1 MLKKQ
6 TVWLLTMLS
15 LVVVLSVYYIMS
27 PESKNAVQM
36 KSETSSG
43 EIATEKTP
51 AKEETKE
58 KSEPEME
65 KEDGTKGTKDSK
77 DSKDSKDYKGT
88 KEDKETSAEASEKD
102 GTVVTQTAD
111 DNLFTA
117 YRMELE
123 DARSKEREQL
133 NSIVSSDDATAKEK
147 SEAYDKMTA
156 LSDAEGTEKQLET
169 LIKTQGYKDALVNAE
184 GDKIDITV
192 KSDKHS
198 SAKASAIIDLVAKE
212 IKTMKDVAV
221 TFEPSK

>member
-36 KSETSSG
+36 QSEKSASDSG
-43 EIATEKTP
+43 EVATEKAP
-51 AKEETKE
+51 VKQDTKE
-58 KSEPEME
+58 KSGTETEKG
-65 KEDGTKGTKDSK
+65 KEDGTKGTKDS
-77 DSKDSKDYKGT
+77 SA
-88 KEDKETSAEASEKD
+88 DKETSAEASEK
-102 GTVVTQTAD
+102 GTVVTETAD
-111 DNLFTA
+111 DDLFTT
-117 YRMELE
+117 YRLDLE
-123 DARSKEREQL
+123 DARSKEREEL
-133 NSIVSSDDATAKEK
+133 NAIVSSDDATAKEK

-156 LSDAEGTEKQLET
+156 LSEVEGTEKQLET
-169 LIKTQGYKDALVNAE
+169 LIKTQGYEDALVNAE
-184 GDKIDITV
+184 GDKINITV

-198 SAKASAIIDLVAKE
+198 KSKATAIIDLVAKE

>member
-36 KSETSSG
+36 QSEKSPSDSG
-43 EIATEKTP
+43 EVATEKTP
-51 AKEETKE
+51 AKEDTKE
-58 KSEPEME
+58 KNSTETE
-65 KEDGTKGTKDSK
+65 KEDGTKGTKDS
-77 DSKDSKDYKGT
+77 SS
-88 KEDKETSAEASEKD
+88 DKETSAEASEK
-102 GTVVTQTAD
+102 GTVVTETAD
-111 DNLFTA
+111 DDLFTT
-117 YRMELE
+117 YRLDLE
-123 DARSKEREQL
+123 DARSKEREEL
-133 NSIVSSDDATAKEK
+133 NAIVSSDDATAKEK

-156 LSDAEGTEKQLET
+156 LSEAEGTEKQLET
-169 LIKTQGYKDALVNAE
+169 LIKTQGYEDALVNAE
-184 GDKIDITV
+184 GDKINITV

-198 SAKASAIIDLVAKE
+198 KSKATAIIDLVAKE

>member
-36 KSETSSG
+36 QSEKSASDSG
-43 EIATEKTP
+43 GVATEKAP
-51 AKEETKE
+51 AKQDTKE
-58 KSEPEME
+58 KSGTETEKG
-65 KEDGTKGTKDSK
+65 KEDGTKGTKDS
-77 DSKDSKDYKGT
+77 SA
-88 KEDKETSAEASEKD
+88 DKETSAEASEK
-102 GTVVTQTAD
+102 GTVVTETAD
-111 DNLFTA
+111 DDLFTT
-117 YRMELE
+117 YRLDLE
-123 DARSKEREQL
+123 DARSKEREEL
-133 NSIVSSDDATAKEK
+133 NAIVSSDDATAKEK

-156 LSDAEGTEKQLET
+156 LSEVEGTEKQLET
-169 LIKTQGYKDALVNAE
+169 LIKTQGYEDALVNAE
-184 GDKIDITV
+184 GDKINITV

-198 SAKASAIIDLVAKE
+198 KSKATAIIDLVAKE

>member
-36 KSETSSG
+36 QSEKSPSDSG

-51 AKEETKE
+51 AKEDTKE
-58 KSEPEME
+58 KNGTETE
-65 KEDGTKGTKDSK
+65 KEDGTKGTKDS
-77 DSKDSKDYKGT
+77 SS
-88 KEDKETSAEASEKD
+88 DKETSAEASEK
-102 GTVVTQTAD
+102 GTVVTETAD
-111 DNLFTA
+111 DDLFTT
-117 YRMELE
+117 YRLDLE
-123 DARSKEREQL
+123 DARSKEREEL
-133 NSIVSSDDATAKEK
+133 NAIVSSDDATAKEK

-156 LSDAEGTEKQLET
+156 LSEAEGTEKQLET
-169 LIKTQGYKDALVNAE
+169 LIKTQGYEDALVNAE
-184 GDKIDITV
+184 GDKINITV

-198 SAKASAIIDLVAKE
+198 KSKATAIIDLVAKE

>member
-36 KSETSSG
+36 QSEKSASDSG
-43 EIATEKTP
+43 EVATEKAP
-51 AKEETKE
+51 AKEDTKE
-58 KSEPEME
+58 KNGTETE
-65 KEDGTKGTKDSK
+65 KEDGTKGTKDS
-77 DSKDSKDYKGT
+77 SA
-88 KEDKETSAEASEKD
+88 DKETSAEASEK
-102 GTVVTQTAD
+102 GTVVTETAD
-111 DNLFTA
+111 DDLFTT
-117 YRMELE
+117 YRLDLE
-123 DARSKEREQL
+123 DARSKEREEL
-133 NSIVSSDDATAKEK
+133 NAIVSSDDATAKEK

-156 LSDAEGTEKQLET
+156 LSEVEGTEKQLET
-169 LIKTQGYKDALVNAE
+169 LIKTQGYEDALVNAE
-184 GDKIDITV
+184 GDKINITV

-198 SAKASAIIDLVAKE
+198 KSKATAIIDLVAKE

>member
-36 KSETSSG
+36 QSEKSLSDSG
-43 EIATEKTP
+43 EVATEKTP
-51 AKEETKE
+51 AKEDTKE
-58 KSEPEME
+58 KNGAETE
-65 KEDGTKGTKDSK
+65 KEDGTKGTKDS
-77 DSKDSKDYKGT
+77 SS
-88 KEDKETSAEASEKD
+88 DKETSAEASEK
-102 GTVVTQTAD
+102 GTVVTETAD
-111 DNLFTA
+111 DDLFTT
-117 YRMELE
+117 YRLDLE
-123 DARSKEREQL
+123 DARSKEREEL
-133 NSIVSSDDATAKEK
+133 NAIVSSDDATAKEK

-156 LSDAEGTEKQLET
+156 LSEAEGTEKQLET
-169 LIKTQGYKDALVNAE
+169 LIKTQGYEDALVNAE
-184 GDKIDITV
+184 GDKINITV

-198 SAKASAIIDLVAKE
+198 KSKATAIIDLVAKE

>member
-36 KSETSSG
+36 QSEKSASDSG
-43 EIATEKTP
+43 EVATEKAP
-51 AKEETKE
+51 AKQDTKE
-58 KSEPEME
+58 KSGAETEKG
-65 KEDGTKGTKDSK
+65 KEDGTKGTKDS
-77 DSKDSKDYKGT
+77 SA
-88 KEDKETSAEASEKD
+88 DKETSAEASEK
-102 GTVVTQTAD
+102 GTVVTETAD
-111 DNLFTA
+111 DDLFTT
-117 YRMELE
+117 YRLDLE
-123 DARSKEREQL
+123 DARSKEREEL
-133 NSIVSSDDATAKEK
+133 NAIVSSDDATAKEK

-156 LSDAEGTEKQLET
+156 LSEVEGTEKQLET
-169 LIKTQGYKDALVNAE
+169 LIKTQGYEDALVNAE
-184 GDKIDITV
+184 GDKINITV

-198 SAKASAIIDLVAKE
+198 KSKATAIIDLVAKE

>member
-36 KSETSSG
+36 KSEKNASDSG
-43 EIATEKTP
+43 EVATEKAP
-51 AKEETKE
+51 AKQDTKE
-58 KSEPEME
+58 KSGPETETETE
-65 KEDGTKGTKDSK
+65 KEDGTKGTKDS
-77 DSKDSKDYKGT
+77 SA
-88 KEDKETSAEASEKD
+88 DKETSAEASEK
-102 GTVVTQTAD
+102 GTVVTETAD
-111 DNLFTA
+111 DDLFTT
-117 YRMELE
+117 YRLDLE
-123 DARSKEREQL
+123 DTRSKEREEL
-133 NSIVSSDDATAKEK
+133 NAIVSSDDATAKEK

-156 LSDAEGTEKQLET
+156 LSEVEGTEKQLET

-184 GDKIDITV
+184 GDKINITV

-198 SAKASAIIDLVAKE
+198 KSKATAIIDLVAKE

>member
-36 KSETSSG
+36 QSEKSASDSG
-43 EIATEKTP
+43 EVATEKAP
-51 AKEETKE
+51 AKQDTKE
-58 KSEPEME
+58 KSGTDTEKG
-65 KEDGTKGTKDSK
+65 KEDGTKGTKDS
-77 DSKDSKDYKGT
+77 SA
-88 KEDKETSAEASEKD
+88 DKETSAEASEK
-102 GTVVTQTAD
+102 GTVVTETAD
-111 DNLFTA
+111 DDLFTT
-117 YRMELE
+117 YRLDLE
-123 DARSKEREQL
+123 DARSKEREEL
-133 NSIVSSDDATAKEK
+133 NAIVSSDDATAKEK

-156 LSDAEGTEKQLET
+156 LSEVEGTEKQLET
-169 LIKTQGYKDALVNAE
+169 LIKTQGYEDALVNAE
-184 GDKIDITV
+184 GDKINITV

-198 SAKASAIIDLVAKE
+198 KSKATAIIDLVAKE

>member
-36 KSETSSG
+36 QSEKSASDSG
-43 EIATEKTP
+43 EVATEKAP
-51 AKEETKE
+51 AKQDTKE
-58 KSEPEME
+58 KSGTETE
-65 KEDGTKGTKDSK
+65 K
-77 DSKDSKDYKGT
+77 
-88 KEDKETSAEASEKD
+88 
-102 GTVVTQTAD
+102 GTVVTETAD
-111 DNLFTA
+111 DDLFTT
-117 YRMELE
+117 YRLDLE
-123 DARSKEREQL
+123 DARSKEREEL
-133 NSIVSSDDATAKEK
+133 NAIVSSDDATAKEK

-156 LSDAEGTEKQLET
+156 LSEVEGTEKQLET
-169 LIKTQGYKDALVNAE
+169 LIKTQGYDDALVNAE
-184 GDKIDITV
+184 GDKINITV

-198 SAKASAIIDLVAKE
+198 KSKATAIIDLVAKE

>member
-36 KSETSSG
+36 KSEKSSG

-77 DSKDSKDYKGT
+77 DSKGK

-184 GDKIDITV
+184 GDKINITV

-198 SAKASAIIDLVAKE
+198 NAKASAIIDLVAKE

>member
-36 KSETSSG
+36 QSEKSASDSG
-43 EIATEKTP
+43 EVATEKAP
-51 AKEETKE
+51 AKQDTKE
-58 KSEPEME
+58 KSGTETEKG
-65 KEDGTKGTKDSK
+65 KEDGTKGTKDS
-77 DSKDSKDYKGT
+77 SA
-88 KEDKETSAEASEKD
+88 DKETSAEVSEK
-102 GTVVTQTAD
+102 GTVVTETAD
-111 DNLFTA
+111 DDLFTT
-117 YRMELE
+117 YRLDLE
-123 DARSKEREQL
+123 DARSKEREEL
-133 NSIVSSDDATAKEK
+133 NAIVSSDDATAKEK

-156 LSDAEGTEKQLET
+156 LSEVEGTEKQLET
-169 LIKTQGYKDALVNAE
+169 LIKTQGYEDALVNAE
-184 GDKIDITV
+184 GDKINITV

-198 SAKASAIIDLVAKE
+198 KSKATAIIDLVAKE

>member
-36 KSETSSG
+36 QSEKSPSDSG
-43 EIATEKTP
+43 EVATEKTP
-51 AKEETKE
+51 AKEDTKE
-58 KSEPEME
+58 KTGAETE
-65 KEDGTKGTKDSK
+65 KEDGTKGTKDS
-77 DSKDSKDYKGT
+77 SS
-88 KEDKETSAEASEKD
+88 DKETSAEASEK
-102 GTVVTQTAD
+102 GTVVTETAD
-111 DNLFTA
+111 DDLFTT
-117 YRMELE
+117 YRLDLE
-123 DARSKEREQL
+123 DARSKEREEL
-133 NSIVSSDDATAKEK
+133 NAIVSSDDATAKEK

-156 LSDAEGTEKQLET
+156 LSEAEGTEKQLET
-169 LIKTQGYKDALVNAE
+169 LIKTQGYEDALVNAE
-184 GDKIDITV
+184 GDKINITV

-198 SAKASAIIDLVAKE
+198 KSKATAIIDLVAKE

>member
-36 KSETSSG
+36 QSEKSASDSG
-43 EIATEKTP
+43 EVATEKAP
-51 AKEETKE
+51 AKQDTKE
-58 KSEPEME
+58 KSGTETEKG
-65 KEDGTKGTKDSK
+65 KEDGTKGTKDS
-77 DSKDSKDYKGT
+77 SA
-88 KEDKETSAEASEKD
+88 DKETSAEASEK
-102 GTVVTQTAD
+102 GTVVTETAD
-111 DNLFTA
+111 DDLFTT
-117 YRMELE
+117 YRLDLE
-123 DARSKEREQL
+123 DARSKEREEL
-133 NSIVSSDDATAKEK
+133 NAIVSSDDATAKEK

-156 LSDAEGTEKQLET
+156 LSEVEGTEKQLET
-169 LIKTQGYKDALVNAE
+169 LIKTQGYEDALVNAE
-184 GDKIDITV
+184 GDKINITV

-198 SAKASAIIDLVAKE
+198 KSKATTIIDLVAKE

>member
-36 KSETSSG
+36 QSEKSSSDSG
-43 EIATEKTP
+43 EVATEKAP
-51 AKEETKE
+51 AKQDTKE
-58 KSEPEME
+58 KSGTETEKG
-65 KEDGTKGTKDSK
+65 KEDGTKGTKDS
-77 DSKDSKDYKGT
+77 SA
-88 KEDKETSAEASEKD
+88 DKETSAEASEK
-102 GTVVTQTAD
+102 GTVVTETAD
-111 DNLFTA
+111 DDLFTT
-117 YRMELE
+117 YRLDLE
-123 DARSKEREQL
+123 DARSKEREEL
-133 NSIVSSDDATAKEK
+133 NAIVSSDDATAKEK

-156 LSDAEGTEKQLET
+156 LSEVEGTEKQLET
-169 LIKTQGYKDALVNAE
+169 LIKTQGYEDALVNAE
-184 GDKIDITV
+184 GDKINITV

-198 SAKASAIIDLVAKE
+198 KSKATAIIDLVAKE

>member
-36 KSETSSG
+36 KSEKNASDSG
-43 EIATEKTP
+43 EVATEKAP
-51 AKEETKE
+51 AKQDTKE
-58 KSEPEME
+58 KSGPETETETE
-65 KEDGTKGTKDSK
+65 KEDGTKGTKDS
-77 DSKDSKDYKGT
+77 SA
-88 KEDKETSAEASEKD
+88 DKETSAEASEK
-102 GTVVTQTAD
+102 GTVVTETAD
-111 DNLFTA
+111 DDLFTT
-117 YRMELE
+117 YRLDLE
-123 DARSKEREQL
+123 DARSKEREEL
-133 NSIVSSDDATAKEK
+133 NAIVSSDDATAKEK

-156 LSDAEGTEKQLET
+156 LSEVEGTEKQLET

-184 GDKIDITV
+184 GDKINITV

-198 SAKASAIIDLVAKE
+198 KSKATAIIDLVAKE

>member
-36 KSETSSG
+36 QSEKSASDNG
-43 EIATEKTP
+43 EVATKKAP
-51 AKEETKE
+51 AKQDTKE
-58 KSEPEME
+58 KSGTETEKG
-65 KEDGTKGTKDSK
+65 KEDGTKGTKDS
-77 DSKDSKDYKGT
+77 SA
-88 KEDKETSAEASEKD
+88 DKETSAEASEK
-102 GTVVTQTAD
+102 GTVVTETAD
-111 DNLFTA
+111 DDLFTT
-117 YRMELE
+117 YRLDLE
-123 DARSKEREQL
+123 DARSKEREEL
-133 NSIVSSDDATAKEK
+133 NAIVSSDDATAKEK

-156 LSDAEGTEKQLET
+156 LSEVEGTEKQLET
-169 LIKTQGYKDALVNAE
+169 LIKTQGYEDALVNAE
-184 GDKIDITV
+184 GDKINITV

-198 SAKASAIIDLVAKE
+198 KSKATAIIDLVAKE